1 VHEFW
6 GQVPLS
12 TPTREQITRR
22 GVRLEHFTII
32 WNSLEALVSILA
44 GALAGSV
51 ALVGFGV
58 DSVIESSS
66 GAVLLWR
73 LRAEPDERRRED
85 AERVALRLVGI
96 SFLALTA
103 YVVYESAQQLIRREA
118 PQQTWLG
125 IAIAAVSLVAM
136 PLLARAKRGVAQQ
149 LGSGAMEAD
158 SRQTLVCAW
167 LSAILL
173 GGLLLNA
180 LLGWWWADP
189 AAALCMSP
197 LIAREGV
204 EALRGKTC
212 CGAGPCRAGPGVP
225 SA

>member
-1 VHEFW
+1 M
-6 GQVPLS
+6 PLL

-22 GVRLEHFTII
+22 GLRLEYFTII

-44 GALAGSV
+44 GTLAGSV

-73 LRAEPDERRRED
+73 LRAETDERRREN

-118 PQQTWLG
+118 PQQTWFG
-125 IAIAAVSLVAM
+125 IAIAAISLVAM
-136 PLLARAKRGVAQQ
+136 PLLARAKGRVARQ

-189 AAALCMSP
+189 VAALCMSP
-197 LIAREGV
+197 LIAREGA

-212 CGAGPCRAGPGVP
+212 CETGP
-225 SA
+225 